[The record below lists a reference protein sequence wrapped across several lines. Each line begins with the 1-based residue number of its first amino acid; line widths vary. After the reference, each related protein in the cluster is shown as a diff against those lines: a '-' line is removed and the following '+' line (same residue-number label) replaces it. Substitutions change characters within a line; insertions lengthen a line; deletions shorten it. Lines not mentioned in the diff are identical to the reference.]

1 MVRLTK
7 KIRSAMALVA
17 ACAGFG
23 AGFGTATGVFAETL
37 TNVLGMPGFIDMP
50 SAGSVA
56 DGRLGLTASYFAGQ
70 SRQTLTFQITPRLTG
85 AFRYSILE
93 NYIAD
98 GQTLYDRSFDLH
110 FRLFD
115 ETENWPEIAIGV
127 RDFIGTG
134 FYGSEYLAATKSI
147 GPALKFTG
155 GIGWGRMGSNGG
167 FANPLGIFG
176 SYFDTRPAASTPTG
190 GDANLSTLFR
200 GPAALFAGATWQV
213 SDRLSL
219 SAEYSS
225 DAYVYETSQGTFLR
239 KSPLNFGAQY
249 SPVPGITL
257 GTNYLYG
264 SEVGVTLSFLL
275 NPKQPPFGDRS
286 TAPVPVRPRT
296 GSAAGWSEAWVTS
309 SAVRSQIGGGLAQAL
324 AADGIVLQ
332 GLELSGSTAR
342 VRYQNTKFDSSP
354 QAMGHIARILTV
366 LMPPSVET
374 FVLEP
379 VVEGMTTAQV
389 TLQRSDLEK
398 LENAPDGSWSSF
410 VRARIAD
417 PGRADDFAGLSF
429 PAAQRLT
436 WGVGP
441 YLSTALFDPD
451 NPLRIDV
458 GAQLTTRYDLTA
470 GLSITGVARLK
481 AFGNKDQSTRASDSV
496 LPHVRS
502 DAYLYDKN
510 DGVTVERLT
519 LDYFTR
525 PGRDLYARLSFGY
538 LEPMFGGVS
547 AELLWKPINSRLA
560 LGIEANH
567 VKQRDFDKGL
577 GFQDYAV
584 TTGHVSAYYDF
595 GNGYEAQVDVGR
607 YLAGDLG
614 TTVALDRTF
623 GNGWKVGAY
632 FTMTDVPFATFGEGS
647 FDKGIHLVIPYS
659 WVAGKPGQQQYETQI
674 QPILRDGGA
683 RLGVANR
690 LYEEV
695 RGDHAPEL
703 QDQWG
708 RFWR

>member
-1 MVRLTK
+1 MVCLTN

-17 ACAGFG
+17 ACAGFSTG
-23 AGFGTATGVFAETL
+23 TGVFAETHS
-37 TNVLGMPGFIDMP
+37 NVFGMPGIIDMP
-50 SAGSVA
+50 SAGSLA

-85 AFRYSILE
+85 SFRYSILE
-93 NYIAD
+93 NGFTL
-98 GQTLYDRSFDLH
+98 GQTRYDRSFDLH

-127 RDFIGTG
+127 KDFIGTG

-176 SYFDTRPAASTPTG
+176 SYFDTRPVAFTAGAEYG

-225 DAYVYETSQGTFLR
+225 DAYVFETSQGTFLR

-249 SPVPGITL
+249 SPVAGITL
-257 GTNYLYG
+257 GANYLYG

-275 NPKQPPFGDRS
+275 NPKQPPFGDRAA
-286 TAPVPVRPRT
+286 APVPVRPRT
-296 GSAAGWSEAWVTS
+296 GIAADWSAAWVTS
-309 SAVRSQIGGGLAQAL
+309 SAVQSRIGGGLAQAL
-324 AADGIVLQ
+324 ATDGIVLQ
-332 GLELSGSTAR
+332 GLELSRSTAR
-342 VRYQNTKFDSSP
+342 VRYQSTKFNSSP

-379 VVEGMTTAQV
+379 VVEGMTTARV
-389 TLQRSDLEK
+389 TLQRSDLEE

-417 PGRADDFAGLSF
+417 PGRADDFAGRSF
-429 PAAQRLT
+429 PEAQRLT

-441 YLSTALFDPD
+441 YFSTALFDPH

-458 GAQLTTRYDLTA
+458 GAQLTTRYDLMA

-481 AFGNKDQSTRASDSV
+481 ALGNKDQSTRVSDSV

-510 DGVTVERLT
+510 DGVTIERLT

-525 PGRDLYARLSFGY
+525 PGRDLYARLSSGY

-560 LGIEANH
+560 LGIEANY

-577 GFQDYAV
+577 GFQDYTVA
-584 TTGHVSAYYDF
+584 TGHVSAYYNF

-614 TTVALDRTF
+614 ATLALDRTF

-647 FDKGIHLVIPYS
+647 FDKGIHLVIPFS
-659 WVAGKPGQQQYETQI
+659 WIAGKPSQRQYESKI

-695 RGDHAPEL
+695 RGNHAPEL